1 MTAQLIGASVWE
13 EELYRHLTS
22 HEESER
28 ELLMAYQE
36 AAAGSGSAA
45 FRYLASLI
53 VEDEVRHHRVFR
65 ELASA
70 LKTEAEF
77 RPEQPAVPYLDRWGS
92 EPGRV
97 VELSECLLEQER
109 ADAHELHR
117 LVKELRDFRDTTLW
131 ALLVELME
139 MDTAKHIAILEFAKR
154 HASEA
159 IA

>member
-13 EELYRHLTS
+13 EELYQHLTS

-28 ELLMAYQE
+28 DLLIAYQE
-36 AAAGSGSAA
+36 AAASSGSAA

-53 VEDEVRHHRVFR
+53 VEDEVRHHRLFR

-77 RPEQPAVPYLDRWGS
+77 RPEQPAVPYLDRWGDD
-92 EPGRV
+92 PGHI
-97 VELSECLLEQER
+97 VELSEHLLEQER
-109 ADAHELHR
+109 ADAHELRR
-117 LVKELRDFRDTTLW
+117 LVKDLKDFRHTTMW

-139 MDTAKHIAILEFAKR
+139 MDTAKHIAILEFATR
-154 HASEA
+154 HAREA
-159 IA
+159 VA

>member
-13 EELYRHLTS
+13 EELYAHLTS
-22 HEESER
+22 HEASER
-28 ELLMAYQE
+28 DLLVAYQE
-36 AAAGSGSAA
+36 AAASSGSPA

-53 VEDEVRHHRVFR
+53 IEDEVRHHRLFR

-77 RPEQPAVPYLDRWGS
+77 RPEQPAVPYLDRWGDQ
-92 EPGRV
+92 PDRI
-97 VELSECLLEQER
+97 VELSERLLDQER
-109 ADAHELHR
+109 ADARELHR
-117 LVKELRDFRDTTLW
+117 LVKELKDFRHTTMW

-139 MDTAKHIAILEFAKR
+139 MDTAKHVAILEFVRR
-154 HASEA
+154 HAREA

>member
-13 EELYRHLTS
+13 EELYGHLTS

-28 ELLMAYQE
+28 ELLIAYQD
-36 AAAGSGSAA
+36 AAASSGSAA
-45 FRYLASLI
+45 FRYLTSLI

-77 RPEQPAVPYLDRWGS
+77 RPEQPAVPYLDRWGD
-92 EPGRV
+92 EPRRI
-97 VELSECLLEQER
+97 VELSERLLEKER
-109 ADAHELHR
+109 ADAHELRR
-117 LVKELRDFRDTTLW
+117 LVKELKDFRDTTMW

-139 MDTAKHIAILEFAKR
+139 MDTAKHIAILDFAKR
-154 HASEA
+154 HASES
-159 IA
+159 IT